1 MMPSNGLTDGP
12 AQAGRQVRAGAVV
25 ALKEV
30 GRVKRLT
37 SQKTEPST
45 QGGLAMNN
53 TGFSKRIEIAPILGW
68 ILSDDELAIRAR
80 SLLRWKIRYNSI
92 HVEAEKG
99 HVTLSGQV
107 DSSSDRDAA
116 EQIIRKLSGVAGLTN
131 RITTLSPR
139 GIAASVAPFVVD
151 TPQAR
156 Y

>member
-1 MMPSNGLTDGP
+1 
-12 AQAGRQVRAGAVV
+12 
-25 ALKEV
+25 
-30 GRVKRLT
+30 
-37 SQKTEPST
+37 
-45 QGGLAMNN
+45 MNN

-68 ILSDDELAIRAR
+68 VLSDDELAIRAR

-107 DSSSDRDAA
+107 DSPSDRDAA

>member
-1 MMPSNGLTDGP
+1 MDSI
-12 AQAGRQVRAGAVV
+12 
-25 ALKEV
+25 
-30 GRVKRLT
+30 
-37 SQKTEPST
+37 
-45 QGGLAMNN
+45 
-53 TGFSKRIEIAPILGW
+53 GFSKQIEITPILGRA
-68 ILSDDELAIRAR
+68 LSDDELAIRAR

-99 HVTLSGQV
+99 HVILSGQV
-107 DSSSDRDAA
+107 DSPSDRDAA

-131 RITTLSPR
+131 HITTLSPR